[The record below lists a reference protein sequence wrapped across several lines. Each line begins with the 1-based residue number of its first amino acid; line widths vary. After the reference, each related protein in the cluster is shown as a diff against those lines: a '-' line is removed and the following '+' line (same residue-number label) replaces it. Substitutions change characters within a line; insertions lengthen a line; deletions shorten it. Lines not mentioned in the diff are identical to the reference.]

1 MQPALALFFERFSTE
16 RLALKPLALK
26 PQALATLAL
35 KPLALETLALEP
47 LSLGTR
53 SSERPILT
61 AFLLSDFTLRALF
74 LGAEVGSGPRG
85 SIHPL

>member
-26 PQALATLAL
+26 P
-35 KPLALETLALEP
+35 LALETLTLEP
-47 LSLGTR
+47 LALGTR

-74 LGAEVGSGPRG
+74 LGAEVDSGPRG